1 MRFALSQCGQ
11 TFSSASPSPS
21 LLTLAPWDF
30 HPFSSHQSSPLKSS
44 VQSKVWYDSITLMI
58 PFQLELLYVLFA
70 WPWSLPLSPQV
81 HLPCAK
87 IFHQPLA
94 LRIPCRPDWLK
105 RSEVRKELSI
115 TTLSTFFSHQVPC
128 SIQLWTHSLPI
139 FPSVTCIFLEAFTVF
154 DTSGNSE

>member
-1 MRFALSQCGQ
+1 MHHRICPEDLWMPHVQDKVAWCPENNKNVGTWWALS
-11 TFSSASPSPS
+11 F
-21 LLTLAPWDF
+21 
-30 HPFSSHQSSPLKSS
+30 
-44 VQSKVWYDSITLMI
+44 QSKVWYDSITLRI

-128 SIQLWTHSLPI
+128 SIQLWTHSLPV

-154 DTSGNSE
+154 DMSGNSE